1 MSRGRKMFA
10 LDASVL
16 SSGRKGLKGQRSMA
30 DLGALRRERP
40 GKRSVSR
47 LRIHDILS
55 CVSIQIDIQTCQA
68 SSTGAG
74 R

>member
-30 DLGALRRERP
+30 DLGALRRERDQGKEVCP
-40 GKRSVSR
+40 G
-47 LRIHDILS
+47 
-55 CVSIQIDIQTCQA
+55 
-68 SSTGAG
+68 
-74 R
+74 

>member
-40 GKRSVSR
+40 GGRNPGREKK
-47 LRIHDILS
+47 
-55 CVSIQIDIQTCQA
+55 CVQVENP
-68 SSTGAG
+68 
-74 R
+74 